1 MDDFRPG
8 KPGSE
13 EVREQMEPY
22 GLFLLDGNRG
32 YDEQALNAL
41 QACLKKKEGQFRDF
55 VDRLRDSRITAG
67 SPITP
72 EAMEEAKRRGGYDK
86 FEKDI
91 EVIRERVGI
100 IKSVLAEEGIIGRVK
115 EPLDPKRTCFA
126 SQPPRPFPSEVALRL
141 FLSNQKP
148 DFVKQHEELQAA
160 MMEA

>member
-41 QACLKKKEGQFRDF
+41 QACLKKKEGQYRDF
-55 VDRLRDSRITAG
+55 TERLRDSRITAG

-72 EAMEEAKRRGGYDK
+72 EAMEEAERRGGYDK
-86 FEKDI
+86 FQRDI
-91 EVIRERVGI
+91 EITRERIQI
-100 IKSVLAEEGIIGRVK
+100 INKVLTEEGVIGKVK

-126 SQPPRPFPSEVALRL
+126 TQPPREFPSVVALQL

-148 DFVKQHEELQAA
+148 GFVEQHEELQAA
-160 MMEA
+160 MLEG